1 MADKL
6 QVSKLSLAELRQYVN
21 LKEHEPKDWPWL
33 NLSQIDLT
41 DQEKL
46 RIQFVQSDLVHRR
59 VQLMNEA
66 TVWARAI
73 YPLLLLAEAGDI
85 QAHAGVGLS
94 AQYLNFGIEAIADGV
109 LGTAIAGS
117 IESPYIVVVE
127 AKRGIEAQN
136 PLFQLY
142 AELLAAAHLNWK
154 SQTLKM
160 PDLTS
165 TIQEVFGCYTVAN
178 VWTFLRAE
186 VSGFEAEKP
195 SLIVEFS
202 QEFSEKTEAETICRV
217 LKAMVRRF
225 AMIETPEN

>member
-1 MADKL
+1 MVDKL
-6 QVSKLSLAELRQYVN
+6 QVSNLSLADLRQYVY
-21 LKEHEPKDWPWL
+21 LKEYEATDWPWL
-33 NLSQIDLT
+33 DLSQIVLT
-41 DQEKL
+41 DREKL
-46 RIQFVQSDLVHRR
+46 RIQFIQSDLVHRR

-73 YPLLLLAEAGDI
+73 YPLLLLAEQGDI
-85 QAHAGVGLS
+85 QAHAGVVLS
-94 AQYLNFGIEAIADGV
+94 AQYLNFVIEAIADGV

-117 IESPYIVVVE
+117 IESPYIIIVE

-142 AELLAAAHLNWK
+142 AELLAAAYLNWK
-154 SQTLKM
+154 NQSFKT
-160 PDLTS
+160 PDLVS
-165 TIQEVFGCYTVAN
+165 TGQQVFGCYTVAD

-195 SLIVEFS
+195 SLTVEFS

-217 LKAMVRRF
+217 LKAMVGQYVVADRSV
-225 AMIETPEN
+225 A